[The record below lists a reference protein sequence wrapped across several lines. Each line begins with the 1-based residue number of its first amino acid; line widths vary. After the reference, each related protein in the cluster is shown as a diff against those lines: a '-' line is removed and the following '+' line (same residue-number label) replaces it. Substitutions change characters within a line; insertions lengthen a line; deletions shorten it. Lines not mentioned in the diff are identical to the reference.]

1 MLGARALGTI
11 RARRYHPLEMSL
23 LKLRTIWEERV
34 GPDSE
39 KNMLIVQIAE
49 TQTTNYSEPPTNTC
63 KVEIIPP
70 LEDEFGRPCEE
81 RWKIETDSV
90 VVSRLRDAI
99 TAINHAQF
107 EPRPNKNTVQLR
119 YEVTDKLVVICEVLP
134 FTKPREMKMRFIIG
148 NGEDVR
154 FTVESFN
161 DLDNLCRH
169 LEDAV

>member
-1 MLGARALGTI
+1 
-11 RARRYHPLEMSL
+11 MSL

-49 TQTTNYSEPPTNTC
+49 TQPTNYSEPPTSTC
-63 KVEIIPP
+63 KIEIIPP
-70 LEDEFGRPCEE
+70 LEDEFGRPSKE

-99 TAINHAQF
+99 TAINGAQF
-107 EPRPNKNTVQLR
+107 EPRPTKNTVQLR

-134 FTKPREMKMRFIIG
+134 FTTKREMQMRFIIG

-154 FTVESFN
+154 FTFGSFN
-161 DLDNLCRH
+161 DLDNLCLH